1 MHCAGDKFYCL
12 YTVHALFMRSTTTLF
27 RKKNIKN
34 GFHGTIHTF
43 KNYFTKV
50 FQFLVFSFQLY
61 PNGPLVFSIIKWYI
75 IQPHTHKQPPL
86 LKKLKT

>member
-1 MHCAGDKFYCL
+1 MHCVGDKFYCSCI
-12 YTVHALFMRSTTTLF
+12 VHEIYNHFIQ
-27 RKKNIKN
+27 KKNIKN